1 MPAIRGGEISDLG
14 DPIWGTSPKWDK
26 RHIRDTLCTTMQNFT
41 PIGATSPRYLL
52 KTDKSKLSNLW
63 QVKIISMNVCNM
75 TQSDARILCD
85 S

>member
-41 PIGATSPRYLL
+41 PIGHVAE
-52 KTDKSKLSNLW
+52 
-63 QVKIISMNVCNM
+63 ISAKNGQKQ
-75 TQSDARILCD
+75 T
-85 S
+85 